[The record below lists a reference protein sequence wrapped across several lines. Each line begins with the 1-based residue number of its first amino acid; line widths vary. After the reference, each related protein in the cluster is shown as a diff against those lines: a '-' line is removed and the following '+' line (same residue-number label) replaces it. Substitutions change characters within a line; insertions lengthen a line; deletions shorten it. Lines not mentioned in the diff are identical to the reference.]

1 MPNAVKYKTGN
12 LTGSLQKGNVA
23 LGISGSLGPTS
34 TTGWYNGPNPPTSG
48 LYQIIE
54 TAASGDPDIYCP
66 QNDAELIK
74 FARWKG
80 ATGANTGSVAA
91 VLVWIGTQT
100 NLMAINFQYESIVTD
115 GLVFNLD
122 AGFVGSYPTTGTTWY
137 DLSGNVNNGSLINGP
152 AYTSSYSG
160 SIITDGVDDT
170 IQVNYSFST
179 LSTIT
184 INFFANSSY
193 NDQSMIWSLGSSGPD
208 WYISAGAMGYNSY
221 GGDTYGLSATQ
232 ISNLGLRNNW
242 RLITM
247 TYTQNSPVSNNKV
260 YVNGI
265 EQSTSQQAGT
275 TNGMGF
281 GNSINFASAFNNASY
296 NLSATI
302 GYISI
307 YNRALTAA
315 EVLQNYNALKGRY
328 GL

>member
-34 TTGWYNGPNPPTSG
+34 TTGWYNGPNPVAG
-48 LYQIIE
+48 KYQIFE
-54 TAASGDPDIYCP
+54 TAASGDPDVYCP
-66 QNDAELIK
+66 QDDAELIK

-80 ATGANTGSVAA
+80 ATGADTGSVAA
-91 VLVWIGTQT
+91 VLNWIGTQT
-100 NLMAINFQYESIVTD
+100 NLMAANFEYPNIVTN
-115 GLVFNLD
+115 GLIVSLD
-122 AGFVGSYPTTGTTWY
+122 AGFVGSYPTTGSTWY
-137 DLSGNVNNGSLINGP
+137 DLSGNASNGALINGP
-152 AYTSSYSG
+152 TFTSSNSG
-160 SIITDGVDDT
+160 SIITDAIDDT
-170 IQVNYSFST
+170 IQINYNFT
-179 LSTIT
+179 QHSTIT

-193 NDQSMIWSLGSSGPD
+193 NNNSMIWSMGSSGPD
-208 WYISAGAMGYNSY
+208 WYNVGGTMGYNSY
-221 GGDTYGLSATQ
+221 GSDTYGFSSTQ
-232 ISNLGLRNNW
+232 ISNLGLVNNW
-242 RLITM
+242 RLMTM

-265 EQSTSQQAGT
+265 EQPTSQQLNS

-281 GNSINFASAFNNASY
+281 GNQINFASAFSNASY

-315 EVLQNYNALKGRY
+315 EVLQNFNALKGRF

>member
-1 MPNAVKYKTGN
+1 MPNGIKYTV
-12 LTGSLQKGNVA
+12 GSTEAGCLRKGNMLIA
-23 LGISGSLGPTS
+23 NNTADYGTSFYHGINSPAGGYTIYL
-34 TTGWYNGPNPPTSG
+34 NK
-48 LYQIIE
+48 
-54 TAASGDPDIYCP
+54 ASGGPSIYCP
-66 QNDAELIK
+66 ANESQLIAITK
-74 FARWKG
+74 QISGTTYANAAQCLNYFA
-80 ATGANTGSVAA
+80 S
-91 VLVWIGTQT
+91 QT
-100 NLMAINFQYESIVTD
+100 DKICVNFNYERIVTN
-115 GLVFNLD
+115 GLIVNLD
-122 AGFVGSYPTTGTTWY
+122 AGFTTSYPTTGTTWY
-137 DLSGNVNNGSLINGP
+137 DLSGNTSNGTLQNGP
-152 AYTSSYSG
+152 TFTSANSG
-160 SIITDGVDDT
+160 SIITDAIDDT
-170 IQVNYSFST
+170 IQINYNFT
-179 LSTIT
+179 QHSTIT

-193 NDQSMIWSLGSSGPD
+193 NDQSMIWSMGSSGPD

-221 GGDTYGLSATQ
+221 GGDTYGLSSTQ

-281 GNSINFASAFNNASY
+281 GNQINFASAFNNASY
-296 NLSATI
+296 NLAATI

-315 EVLQNYNALKGRY
+315 EVLQNFNALKGRF